1 MKIKFISIFVVLLIF
16 NMPLHRIRTTSGFRS
31 RASPRGCRERCREI
45 RFLACLECCGVRL
58 RVFRTGVCILGNTN
72 GACGCIAWE
81 NAHICCDVYPSLPRE
96 RETATD
102 AVRCYRLCCKQ
113 SSEHGSPFVVSFR
126 DELMLSSSKPT

>member
-16 NMPLHRIRTTSGFRS
+16 NMPLLVSAQQVVSEVEQARADAERDAEKYVSSLAWNAVGF
-31 RASPRGCRERCREI
+31 G
-45 RFLACLECCGVRL
+45 
-58 RVFRTGVCILGNTN
+58 
-72 GACGCIAWE
+72 CGCFGLAY
-81 NAHICCDVYPSLPRE
+81 AYLATPTAPVGVLLGKTPHICCHVYPSLPRE